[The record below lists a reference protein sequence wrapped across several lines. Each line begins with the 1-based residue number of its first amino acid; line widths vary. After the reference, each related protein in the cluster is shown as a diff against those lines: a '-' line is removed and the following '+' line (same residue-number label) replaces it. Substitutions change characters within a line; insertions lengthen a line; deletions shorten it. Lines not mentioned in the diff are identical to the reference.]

1 MNKIIHRYL
10 LKDLVKSFLLATAAL
25 TLILS
30 LGGLIAPAR
39 EYGVSPAQAV
49 RLIIYF
55 IPVTLAFVLP
65 VGAVFAAAVT
75 YGRFAGQNEYNAC
88 RAGGISTTSIMLP
101 AVYLGLFV
109 MALNLLLNFYVVPHY
124 IHKAEVNVKAN
135 IKQIVFRS
143 IKRKGMYEIEDKDS
157 KTFIIADKVDEEKN
171 ILSGVNILRVQDGSA
186 DSLITSSLAKVN
198 FSKTDKGNEISVTA
212 YELFQADKSG
222 YSYCAKLPLT
232 TKVGSLIV
240 DNIRFKKLSMLREIE
255 KKPVLFGPVREKADQ
270 LIERIS
276 TELLAQKTAESA
288 EDDSWI
294 ELEGISERLLFRAES
309 CRLDSDLSLEAE
321 GVEVL
326 EYSKG
331 AEVPQNRW
339 KAESAELYAAG
350 SSPEDYW
357 NFSLKSVSPAEG
369 TSSQAVESRT
379 FRHLETPSVIEEIYS
394 SQDSLSAALDSGLV
408 NPSIDV
414 KMLKE
419 ELNQRIDETA
429 GEVAIEINYRLV
441 FGIACLFITITGAA
455 FGVIMRS
462 SHVLASFGAGI
473 IPLAVLVVFIMMGKN
488 LTKNIISHT
497 DRSGDS
503 GIVLIWA
510 GLGVVM
516 LIMAFAQRNIHKT

>member
-39 EYGVSPAQAV
+39 EFGVSPAQAV

-75 YGRFAGQNEYNAC
+75 YGRFAGQNEHTAC

-109 MALNLLLNFYVVPHY
+109 MAANLLLNFYVVPHY

-143 IKRKGMYEIEDKDS
+143 IKRKGMYEIEGKDS
-157 KTFIIADKVDEEKN
+157 KTFIIADKVDEDKN
-171 ILSGVNILRVQDGSA
+171 ILSGVNILRIDEGSA
-186 DSLITSSLAKVN
+186 SSLITSSLARVN
-198 FSKTDKGNEISVTA
+198 FSKTDSGNQISVTA

-222 YSYCAKLPLT
+222 YSYCAKLPLR

-240 DNIRFKKLSMLREIE
+240 DNIRFKKLSMLRKIE
-255 KKPVLFGPVREKADQ
+255 KKPVLFGPVRKKADE

-276 TELLAQKTAESA
+276 TELLAQRIDGSA
-288 EDDSWI
+288 QTNRWLKLS
-294 ELEGISERLLFRAES
+294 GISERLLFRAES
-309 CRLDSDLSLEAE
+309 CRLDSDLSLHAA

-326 EYSKG
+326 EYSDG
-331 AEVPQNRW
+331 AEVPENRW
-339 KAESAELYAAG
+339 EAESAEIYAAG

-357 NFSLKSVSPAEG
+357 NFSLNRAVPAGEP
-369 TSSQAVESRT
+369 APDRVESRT
-379 FRHLETPSVIEEIYS
+379 FRHLQTPAPIQEIYS
-394 SQDSLSAALDSGLV
+394 SSDRLAAALNSGLED
-408 NPSIDV
+408 PSIEV
-414 KMLKE
+414 KMLTE
-419 ELNQRIDETA
+419 ELDQRIDETA

-441 FGIACLFITITGAA
+441 FGIACLFITVTGAA
-455 FGVIMRS
+455 FGVIMRN

-510 GLGVVM
+510 GLGVVL
-516 LIMAFAQRNIHKT
+516 LIMAFVQRNIHRT